1 MRRPADI
8 GTVPAP
14 EPDRDQAPAAVRV
27 RLWPNEYRAIVGA
40 AQRAG
45 LPLKEWTVRVLI
57 GAAK

>member
-1 MRRPADI
+1 MKRPADI

-14 EPDRDQAPAAVRV
+14 EPSRDQAPAAVRV
-27 RLWPNEYRAIVGA
+27 RLWPDEYRAVCLA

-45 LPLKEWTVRVLI
+45 VPLKEWAVRVLI